1 MDLRSIPPPYVGSY
15 AQKMNL
21 EPSSRD
27 EETGLPGLRTWRAV
41 YVWVLVLFAVD
52 ILLLVALER
61 MFS

>member
-1 MDLRSIPPPYVGSY
+1 VDLRGIPPPYVGSY
-15 AQKMNL
+15 AQEMNS

-27 EETGLPGLRTWRAV
+27 EETGLPGL

-61 MFS
+61 MYS